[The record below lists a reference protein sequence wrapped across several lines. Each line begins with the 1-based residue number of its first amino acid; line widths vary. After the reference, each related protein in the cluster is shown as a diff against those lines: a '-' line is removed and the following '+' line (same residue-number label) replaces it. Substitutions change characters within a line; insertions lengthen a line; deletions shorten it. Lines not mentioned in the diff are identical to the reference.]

1 MTAKINH
8 ISALEILDSRGTPT
22 VECKVTLTDG
32 TVGVASVPSGASV
45 GLLEAVEKRDGD
57 ADRFFG
63 RGVLSAVMTI
73 EHEIAPVLK
82 GCDPFD
88 QALIDHKMLAL
99 DGSNQK
105 RKLGAN
111 AILAVSAAVAR
122 AAAAAC
128 HLPFYRY
135 LGGDGPIILPL
146 PMMNIINGGA
156 HANNLIDIQE
166 FMVVP
171 MKAASFADAL
181 QICAHVYQ
189 SLKTHLLKNG
199 HVTAVGDEGG
209 FAPNLK
215 SSHDAFEALLS
226 AIELA
231 GFRPGED
238 VALALD
244 VAASELYS
252 DSQYHLRSE
261 QKSFTTAAWVDEI
274 SHWVNRYPIVSI
286 EDAMDQQDWQG
297 WQQLTQ
303 KIGAQVQLVGDDV
316 FVTQL
321 ALLQRAVQSSVGNAI
336 LIKTNQVGS
345 ITETFATI
353 GFAKQSDYGLVIS
366 HRSGETA
373 DTLIADLA
381 VATSAGQIKAG
392 APCRTDRVEKY
403 NQLLRI
409 ELEAGDESL
418 IMPATQLYR

>member
-32 TVGVASVPSGASV
+32 TVGAASVPSGASV

-63 RGVLSAVMTI
+63 RGVLSAVKTI
-73 EHEIAPVLK
+73 EHEIAPILK
-82 GCDPFD
+82 DCDPFD

-99 DGSNQK
+99 DGSDQK

-111 AILAVSAAVAR
+111 AILAVSVAVAR
-122 AAAAAC
+122 AAAVAC

-146 PMMNIINGGA
+146 PMMNILNGGA

-171 MKAASFADAL
+171 LKATSFADAL

-189 SLKTHLLKNG
+189 SLKTYLLKNG

-252 DSQYHLRSE
+252 DGRYHLRSE

-303 KIGAQVQLVGDDV
+303 RIGAQVQLVGDDV

-321 ALLQRAVQSSVGNAI
+321 ALLQRAVQSSVANAI
-336 LIKTNQVGS
+336 LIKPNQVGS